1 MSSFDSR
8 DVVVAFDMDG
18 TLLDADNNVI
28 GGEETVDI
36 LGRLQRRGCTMAIG
50 TGRLDHDIIRAG
62 ERFGLHFDNRISQ
75 HGAVRRSKGRV
86 EAELLNP
93 EDALEI
99 FNRIEDAP
107 VRIEVNTVSNR
118 YWTSERDPDFP
129 KELYDSHIIKGDL
142 REVIRCQPIVLFL
155 LVGDGVDLEPIARMV
170 GEEYPGVQAVMSSK
184 TSLEVMPRGVSKG
197 SALAQMYAGKRI
209 MAIGDAPNDFEMFG
223 KAERSYLVSDLPCPV
238 DVVREPSI
246 LEALK
251 DIEGL
256 LA

>member
-1 MSSFDSR
+1 M
-8 DVVVAFDMDG
+8 
-18 TLLDADNNVI
+18 
-28 GGEETVDI
+28 
-36 LGRLQRRGCTMAIG
+36 
-50 TGRLDHDIIRAG
+50 
-62 ERFGLHFDNRISQ
+62 
-75 HGAVRRSKGRV
+75 
-86 EAELLNP
+86 
-93 EDALEI
+93 
-99 FNRIEDAP
+99 
-107 VRIEVNTVSNR
+107 
-118 YWTSERDPDFP
+118 
-129 KELYDSHIIKGDL
+129 
-142 REVIRCQPIVLFL
+142 IRCQPIVLFL